1 MILTWTWESP
11 FENIQIY
18 DNEKLIGAI
27 VDFDSKTVNQICQD
41 KIVIESQGFGGQ
53 HIYFTDPRDN
63 KAYCKY
69 NFENIVSEKRAC
81 EIIDGTLYEVI
92 KGEFKNDYKKII
104 ELKVKRKF
112 FKDFKNSGELIVHE
126 NAKLGIDIFTVFFDY
141 NFKRNT
147 T

>member
-1 MILTWTWESP
+1 MTLTWTWGSP
-11 FENIQIY
+11 FENIKVY
-18 DNEKLIGAI
+18 DNEKLIGEI
-27 VDFDSKTVNQICQD
+27 IDFDSKTVNQICQD
-41 KIVIESQGFGGQ
+41 KIVIERQGLAGQ
-53 HIYFTDPRDN
+53 HIYFTDPADN

-69 NFENIVSEKRAC
+69 NFENIVSEKRTC

-92 KGEFKNDYKKII
+92 KGEFKNNYKKII

-112 FKDFKNSGELIVHE
+112 FEDFVNSGELIVYE
-126 NAKLGIDIFTVFFDY
+126 NGKLGIDIFSIFFDY